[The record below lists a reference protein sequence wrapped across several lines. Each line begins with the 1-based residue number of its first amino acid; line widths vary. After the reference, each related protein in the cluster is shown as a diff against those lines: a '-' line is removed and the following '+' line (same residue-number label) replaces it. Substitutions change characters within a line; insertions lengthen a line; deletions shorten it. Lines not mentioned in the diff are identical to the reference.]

1 MKRSRFERV
10 ETLTILV
17 MLCHEAGNAAL
28 VNFILLN
35 LLKVKSIRLYIV
47 LMAAVVIFRMMIAKD
62 STPTDWEAY
71 EFRARWIDTN
81 VVEPLIGKIEKVRN
95 K

>member
-17 MLCHEAGNAAL
+17 MLCHEAGNTAL

-35 LLKVKSIRLYIV
+35 VLKVKSARLYLV
-47 LMAAVVIFRMMIAKD
+47 LMAAVLIFRMMIAKD

-81 VVEPLIGKIEKVRN
+81 VVEPIIGKIEKVRN

>member
-10 ETLTILV
+10 ETLSILV
-17 MLCHEAGNAAL
+17 MLCQEAGNAAL

-35 LLKVKSIRLYIV
+35 VLKVKSARLYIV
-47 LMAAVVIFRMMIAKD
+47 LTAAVLIFRMMMAKD
-62 STPTDWEAY
+62 STQTDWEAY

-81 VVEPLIGKIEKVRN
+81 IVEPVIGKLEKVRN